1 MRRMIIRKW
10 QNSKEG
16 INIRVCEWWQL
27 MCKTCCLIV
36 TSYYCPLGS
45 KYVKPPG
52 FQCTVGHYCPGG
64 DPEPI
69 PCRNNSYVNY
79 TGAVECEPC
88 PAGFYCVIAGTTVI
102 CPEGESRILLCVC
115 DGDGGKLMCNYILL
129 KMLCPPPLPL
139 NLWFVRFR
147 FDFNHRYITFAWPSI
162 CMRLVHGVYLKHLI
176 CQT

>member
-1 MRRMIIRKW
+1 MIVFYYYVIPTLTLFYSTLLCMSSKR
-10 QNSKEG
+10 QNGKSR
-16 INIRVCEWWQL
+16 INIRVL
-27 MCKTCCLIV
+27 VILSKTYFLV
-36 TSYYCPLGS
+36 TRYYCPLGS

-102 CPEGESRILLCVC
+102 CPEGESHILLCVC
-115 DGDGGKLMCNYILL
+115 DRRRGRRG
-129 KMLCPPPLPL
+129 
-139 NLWFVRFR
+139 
-147 FDFNHRYITFAWPSI
+147 S
-162 CMRLVHGVYLKHLI
+162 
-176 CQT
+176 